1 MTTVGRSRA
10 LSIAPRRPTPTSRRR
25 AYVRTTAG
33 LLLAAG
39 AERAEAQGI
48 SARTF
53 SGYRIELGAA
63 ASTPI
68 VEDGNGVSLRR
79 GIGPA
84 AAGDAVWTIGTR
96 TAVTG
101 TLRGS
106 VAPLHLRSMDRRWSG
121 GWSQQLDLVLRI
133 EHGLGASIGLGA
145 GVVAAVLHGPDDLI
159 PFRSGRGT
167 LYGWGSELTVAA
179 LVSRTRRLHAVV
191 GGDAIRI
198 SPPRREGGSGA
209 GWIGRLRLGIRHVL

>member
-1 MTTVGRSRA
+1 M
-10 LSIAPRRPTPTSRRR
+10 
-25 AYVRTTAG
+25 RTTAG
-33 LLLAAG
+33 LLLAAA

-48 SARTF
+48 GARTF
-53 SGYRIELGAA
+53 SGYRVELGAA

-159 PFRSGRGT
+159 PFRSGGGT
-167 LYGWGSELTVAA
+167 LFGWGSEVTVTTS
-179 LVSRTRRLHAVV
+179 VSRRRRLHAVL

-198 SPPRREGGSGA
+198 SPPRRDSGSAA